1 MNKRMGKA
9 KTKALAIARES
20 KRNLLRAAGLNEAEL
35 LKLYDN
41 SLDGYN
47 DDMVEE
53 MREQYGENK
62 MTKIKGDGILKQLFG
77 AFINPFTIVLLV
89 LAVISFIT
97 DFLLAANGSK
107 DLTTVIIVAIMVFI
121 SGIMRFIQESRSNKS
136 AEKLNE
142 MVETTIPVSYTHLDV
157 YKRQRFCYRCC
168 SCFHYLFYVRHM
180 LKFCI

>member
-62 MTKIKGDGILKQLFG
+62 MTKIKGDGILKRLFG
-77 AFINPFTIVLLV
+77 CIYKSVYD
-89 LAVISFIT
+89 S
-97 DFLLAANGSK
+97 AACAGGH
-107 DLTTVIIVAIMVFI
+107 IIYY
-121 SGIMRFIQESRSNKS
+121 RLS
-136 AEKLNE
+136 AGG
-142 MVETTIPVSYTHLDV
+142 
-157 YKRQRFCYRCC
+157 
-168 SCFHYLFYVRHM
+168 
-180 LKFCI
+180 